1 MKIIKFVD
9 HYLKPHAKCLPSHV
23 QDTTD
28 FINKLKTVKDKP
40 IDSILVTLDV
50 PALYTHITNHESVEA
65 AKETLDT
72 QTSKSIAKRVI
83 IKFLYVI

>member
-9 HYLKPHAKCLPSHV
+9 HYLKPHAERLPLYV

-28 FINKLKTVKDKP
+28 FINKLKTVKGKP

-65 AKETLDT
+65 AKETLDN